1 MVSKDSELKSHKKQ
15 QKEENSERFR
25 EIKDVLRKNQITRGV
40 TPEKLRMILEELGP
54 TYIKLGQIM
63 SLHSDFLPKAYC
75 DELLKLNSD
84 VTPMPFDD
92 VEDVINHSYGQDW
105 RELFQ
110 FIEEAPLG
118 SASIAQV
125 HRARL
130 KNGEEVIIKVE
141 RKGIYDTMARDIGLL
156 HRLVKLIPP
165 VGDFKNLVD
174 LDMVLDELWSV
185 AQEEMDFLKEAANM
199 DEFSRNNASVQYV
212 TTPKLYHEYSTG
224 HVLVMEYIDGYSLDD
239 VESLQNAGY
248 DMDEIG
254 TKFVNNFIKQVMDDG
269 FFHAD
274 PHPGNVKIRDGKIVW
289 IDMGMMGRLSE
300 KDRHTMIKGI
310 RGIALHDI
318 SMVENSVLE
327 IGEFRG
333 KPDRERLYQD
343 LKKFIADY
351 GTTSMG
357 SLDVAAA
364 IAGLVEI
371 MKQNRISLP
380 HGVSMLC
387 RGLTH
392 IQGVLAVISPDINM
406 MQIAVNRYTEDFLK
420 NINWK
425 SEFQKQARIVYR
437 SVNKGVEIPGLV
449 TDILKEHLEGQSVV
463 NIDLHSSED
472 LTNVISAAIRNIVV
486 GLCVAALL
494 IASSVICT
502 TDMTPKILGIPALGF
517 AGYAFAMVVSI
528 FLTVRYLWSKR
539 KKKIKNNYSCSFI
552 QLIFIIH
559 MTLKKF
565 GICKSEF
572 F

>member
-224 HVLVMEYIDGYSLDD
+224 QVLVMEYIDGYPLDD

-539 KKKIKNNYSCSFI
+539 KKRK
-552 QLIFIIH
+552 
-559 MTLKKF
+559 
-565 GICKSEF
+565 
-572 F
+572 

>member
-364 IAGLVEI
+364 IARLVEI

-539 KKKIKNNYSCSFI
+539 KKRK
-552 QLIFIIH
+552 
-559 MTLKKF
+559 
-565 GICKSEF
+565 
-572 F
+572 

>member
-437 SVNKGVEIPGLV
+437 SVNKGVKIPGLV

-539 KKKIKNNYSCSFI
+539 KKRK
-552 QLIFIIH
+552 
-559 MTLKKF
+559 
-565 GICKSEF
+565 
-572 F
+572 

>member
-318 SMVENSVLE
+318 SMVENSELE

-539 KKKIKNNYSCSFI
+539 KKRK
-552 QLIFIIH
+552 
-559 MTLKKF
+559 
-565 GICKSEF
+565 
-572 F
+572 

>member
-502 TDMTPKILGIPALGF
+502 TDMTPKILGIPVLGF

-539 KKKIKNNYSCSFI
+539 KKRK
-552 QLIFIIH
+552 
-559 MTLKKF
+559 
-565 GICKSEF
+565 
-572 F
+572 

>member
-528 FLTVRYLWSKR
+528 FLTVRYLWKQ
-539 KKKIKNNYSCSFI
+539 KKKEKIKNNYSCSFI

-565 GICKSEF
+565 GICKK
-572 F
+572 

>member
-392 IQGVLAVISPDINM
+392 IQGVLAVISQDINM
-406 MQIAVNRYTEDFLK
+406 IQRADNRYTEDFLK

-539 KKKIKNNYSCSFI
+539 KKRK
-552 QLIFIIH
+552 
-559 MTLKKF
+559 
-565 GICKSEF
+565 
-572 F
+572 

>member
-327 IGEFRG
+327 TGEFRG

-539 KKKIKNNYSCSFI
+539 KKRK
-552 QLIFIIH
+552 
-559 MTLKKF
+559 
-565 GICKSEF
+565 
-572 F
+572 

>member
-84 VTPMPFDD
+84 VPPMPFDD

-199 DEFSRNNASVQYV
+199 DEFSRN
-212 TTPKLYHEYSTG
+212 
-224 HVLVMEYIDGYSLDD
+224 
-239 VESLQNAGY
+239 
-248 DMDEIG
+248 
-254 TKFVNNFIKQVMDDG
+254 
-269 FFHAD
+269 
-274 PHPGNVKIRDGKIVW
+274 
-289 IDMGMMGRLSE
+289 
-300 KDRHTMIKGI
+300 
-310 RGIALHDI
+310 
-318 SMVENSVLE
+318 
-327 IGEFRG
+327 
-333 KPDRERLYQD
+333 
-343 LKKFIADY
+343 
-351 GTTSMG
+351 
-357 SLDVAAA
+357 
-364 IAGLVEI
+364 
-371 MKQNRISLP
+371 
-380 HGVSMLC
+380 
-387 RGLTH
+387 
-392 IQGVLAVISPDINM
+392 
-406 MQIAVNRYTEDFLK
+406 
-420 NINWK
+420 
-425 SEFQKQARIVYR
+425 
-437 SVNKGVEIPGLV
+437 
-449 TDILKEHLEGQSVV
+449 
-463 NIDLHSSED
+463 
-472 LTNVISAAIRNIVV
+472 
-486 GLCVAALL
+486 
-494 IASSVICT
+494 
-502 TDMTPKILGIPALGF
+502 
-517 AGYAFAMVVSI
+517 
-528 FLTVRYLWSKR
+528 
-539 KKKIKNNYSCSFI
+539 
-552 QLIFIIH
+552 
-559 MTLKKF
+559 
-565 GICKSEF
+565 
-572 F
+572 

>member
-224 HVLVMEYIDGYSLDD
+224 HVLVMEYIEGYSLDD

-539 KKKIKNNYSCSFI
+539 KKRK
-552 QLIFIIH
+552 
-559 MTLKKF
+559 
-565 GICKSEF
+565 
-572 F
+572 

>member
-406 MQIAVNRYTEDFLK
+406 MQIAVNRYTEVFLK

-539 KKKIKNNYSCSFI
+539 KKRK
-552 QLIFIIH
+552 
-559 MTLKKF
+559 
-565 GICKSEF
+565 
-572 F
+572 

>member
-165 VGDFKNLVD
+165 VGDFKNLID

-224 HVLVMEYIDGYSLDD
+224 QVLVMEYIDGYPLDD

-539 KKKIKNNYSCSFI
+539 KKRK
-552 QLIFIIH
+552 
-559 MTLKKF
+559 
-565 GICKSEF
+565 
-572 F
+572 

>member
-224 HVLVMEYIDGYSLDD
+224 QVLVMEYIDGYSLDD

-425 SEFQKQARIVYR
+425 SEFQKQARIVYH

-539 KKKIKNNYSCSFI
+539 KKRK
-552 QLIFIIH
+552 
-559 MTLKKF
+559 
-565 GICKSEF
+565 
-572 F
+572 

>member
-254 TKFVNNFIKQVMDDG
+254 TKFVNNFIKQVMDNG

-472 LTNVISAAIRNIVV
+472 LINVISAAIRNIVV

-539 KKKIKNNYSCSFI
+539 KKRK
-552 QLIFIIH
+552 
-559 MTLKKF
+559 
-565 GICKSEF
+565 
-572 F
+572 

>member
-156 HRLVKLIPP
+156 HRLVKLIPL

-212 TTPKLYHEYSTG
+212 TTPKLYHEYSIG

-357 SLDVAAA
+357 SLDVAAT

-539 KKKIKNNYSCSFI
+539 KKRK
-552 QLIFIIH
+552 
-559 MTLKKF
+559 
-565 GICKSEF
+565 
-572 F
+572 

>member
-343 LKKFIADY
+343 LKKIIADY

-539 KKKIKNNYSCSFI
+539 KKRK
-552 QLIFIIH
+552 
-559 MTLKKF
+559 
-565 GICKSEF
+565 
-572 F
+572 

>member
-156 HRLVKLIPP
+156 RRLVKLIPP

-539 KKKIKNNYSCSFI
+539 KKRK
-552 QLIFIIH
+552 
-559 MTLKKF
+559 
-565 GICKSEF
+565 
-572 F
+572 

>member
-318 SMVENSVLE
+318 SMVENSVLD

-539 KKKIKNNYSCSFI
+539 KKRK
-552 QLIFIIH
+552 
-559 MTLKKF
+559 
-565 GICKSEF
+565 
-572 F
+572 

>member
-224 HVLVMEYIDGYSLDD
+224 HVLVMEYIDGYSLED

-539 KKKIKNNYSCSFI
+539 KKRK
-552 QLIFIIH
+552 
-559 MTLKKF
+559 
-565 GICKSEF
+565 
-572 F
+572 

>member
-1 MVSKDSELKSHKKQ
+1 MEKEDKNLKNDKKL
-15 QKEENSERFR
+15 QKEDNSERFH
-25 EIKDVLRKNQITRGV
+25 EIRNVLRKNQIARGV
-40 TPEKLRMILEELGP
+40 SPEKFRVILEELGP

-63 SLHSDFLPKAYC
+63 SLHSDILPKAYC

-92 VEDVINHSYGQDW
+92 VEDVLNQSYGQNW
-105 RELFQ
+105 QELFQ
-110 FIEEAPLG
+110 SIEKKPLG

-130 KNGEEVIIKVE
+130 KNGEEVVIKVE
-141 RKGIYDTMARDIGLL
+141 RKGIYDTMARDIGLM
-156 HRLVKLIPP
+156 HRLVKLMPS

-199 DEFSRNNASVQYV
+199 DEFARNNDFIRYV
-212 TTPKLYHEYSTG
+212 ATPKIYHEYSTA
-224 HVLVMEYIDGYSLDD
+224 HVLVMEYIGGYAIDD
-239 VESLQNAGY
+239 LENLQNDGY
-248 DMDEIG
+248 DMEEVG
-254 TKFVNNFIKQVMDDG
+254 TKYVNNFIKQVIEDG

-300 KDRHTMIKGI
+300 KDRRTMIKGV
-310 RGIALHDI
+310 RGIAMHDI
-318 SMVENSVLE
+318 SMVENAVLE

-333 KPDRERLYQD
+333 KPDRKKLYQD
-343 LKKFIADY
+343 LKKFIAEY

-357 SLDVAAA
+357 GLDVAAA
-364 IAGLVEI
+364 IEELVEI

-392 IQGVLAVISPDINM
+392 VQGVLAAISPDINM
-406 MQIAVNRYTEDFLK
+406 MQIAVNRYTEEFLK
-420 NINWK
+420 NVDWK
-425 SEFQKQARIVYR
+425 NEIQKQARVLYR
-437 SVNKGVEIPGLV
+437 SASKGAEIPGLM
-449 TDILKEHLEGQSVV
+449 TDILKEHLEGQSSI
-463 NIDLHSSED
+463 NIDLHSSAE
-472 LTNVISAAIRNIVV
+472 LTNVISSAIRNLMI

-502 TDMTPKILGIPALGF
+502 TDMSPKVLGIPVLGF

-528 FLTVRYLWSKR
+528 SMTIRYLWSKR
-539 KKKIKNNYSCSFI
+539 KKK
-552 QLIFIIH
+552 
-559 MTLKKF
+559 
-565 GICKSEF
+565 
-572 F
+572 

>member
-84 VTPMPFDD
+84 VTSMPFDD

-274 PHPGNVKIRDGKIVW
+274 PHPGNVKIQDGKIVW

-539 KKKIKNNYSCSFI
+539 KKRK
-552 QLIFIIH
+552 
-559 MTLKKF
+559 
-565 GICKSEF
+565 
-572 F
+572 

>member
-392 IQGVLAVISPDINM
+392 IQGVLAVISPDSNM

-539 KKKIKNNYSCSFI
+539 KKRK
-552 QLIFIIH
+552 
-559 MTLKKF
+559 
-565 GICKSEF
+565 
-572 F
+572 

>member
-406 MQIAVNRYTEDFLK
+406 MQIAVDRYTEDFLK

-539 KKKIKNNYSCSFI
+539 KKRK
-552 QLIFIIH
+552 
-559 MTLKKF
+559 
-565 GICKSEF
+565 
-572 F
+572 

>member
-1 MVSKDSELKSHKKQ
+1 
-15 QKEENSERFR
+15 
-25 EIKDVLRKNQITRGV
+25 
-40 TPEKLRMILEELGP
+40 
-54 TYIKLGQIM
+54 
-63 SLHSDFLPKAYC
+63 
-75 DELLKLNSD
+75 
-84 VTPMPFDD
+84 
-92 VEDVINHSYGQDW
+92 
-105 RELFQ
+105 
-110 FIEEAPLG
+110 
-118 SASIAQV
+118 
-125 HRARL
+125 
-130 KNGEEVIIKVE
+130 
-141 RKGIYDTMARDIGLL
+141 
-156 HRLVKLIPP
+156 
-165 VGDFKNLVD
+165 
-174 LDMVLDELWSV
+174 
-185 AQEEMDFLKEAANM
+185 
-199 DEFSRNNASVQYV
+199 
-212 TTPKLYHEYSTG
+212 
-224 HVLVMEYIDGYSLDD
+224 
-239 VESLQNAGY
+239 
-248 DMDEIG
+248 MDEIG

-392 IQGVLAVISPDINM
+392 IQGVLAVISPDSNM

-539 KKKIKNNYSCSFI
+539 KKRK
-552 QLIFIIH
+552 
-559 MTLKKF
+559 
-565 GICKSEF
+565 
-572 F
+572 

>member
-300 KDRHTMIKGI
+300 KDRPTMIKGI

-437 SVNKGVEIPGLV
+437 SVNKGAEIPGLV

-539 KKKIKNNYSCSFI
+539 KKRK
-552 QLIFIIH
+552 
-559 MTLKKF
+559 
-565 GICKSEF
+565 
-572 F
+572 

>member
-486 GLCVAALL
+486 GLCVEALL

-539 KKKIKNNYSCSFI
+539 KKRK
-552 QLIFIIH
+552 
-559 MTLKKF
+559 
-565 GICKSEF
+565 
-572 F
+572 

>member
-224 HVLVMEYIDGYSLDD
+224 QVLVMEYIDGYSLDD

-539 KKKIKNNYSCSFI
+539 KKRK
-552 QLIFIIH
+552 
-559 MTLKKF
+559 
-565 GICKSEF
+565 
-572 F
+572 

>member
-1 MVSKDSELKSHKKQ
+1 
-15 QKEENSERFR
+15 
-25 EIKDVLRKNQITRGV
+25 
-40 TPEKLRMILEELGP
+40 
-54 TYIKLGQIM
+54 
-63 SLHSDFLPKAYC
+63 
-75 DELLKLNSD
+75 
-84 VTPMPFDD
+84 MPFDD

-392 IQGVLAVISPDINM
+392 IQGVLAVISPDSNM

-539 KKKIKNNYSCSFI
+539 KKRK
-552 QLIFIIH
+552 
-559 MTLKKF
+559 
-565 GICKSEF
+565 
-572 F
+572 

>member
-494 IASSVICT
+494 ISSSVICT

-539 KKKIKNNYSCSFI
+539 KKRK
-552 QLIFIIH
+552 
-559 MTLKKF
+559 
-565 GICKSEF
+565 
-572 F
+572 

>member
-25 EIKDVLRKNQITRGV
+25 EIKNVLRKNEITRGV
-40 TPEKLRMILEELGP
+40 TPEKLRVILEELGP

-141 RKGIYDTMARDIGLL
+141 RKGIYDTMARDICLL

-539 KKKIKNNYSCSFI
+539 KKRK
-552 QLIFIIH
+552 
-559 MTLKKF
+559 
-565 GICKSEF
+565 
-572 F
+572 

>member
-1 MVSKDSELKSHKKQ
+1 MVSKDRELKSHKKQ

-40 TPEKLRMILEELGP
+40 TPDKLRMILEELGP

-539 KKKIKNNYSCSFI
+539 KKRK
-552 QLIFIIH
+552 
-559 MTLKKF
+559 
-565 GICKSEF
+565 
-572 F
+572 

>member
-239 VESLQNAGY
+239 LESLQNAGY

-539 KKKIKNNYSCSFI
+539 KKRK
-552 QLIFIIH
+552 
-559 MTLKKF
+559 
-565 GICKSEF
+565 
-572 F
+572 

>member
-40 TPEKLRMILEELGP
+40 TPEKLRMILEELGS

-539 KKKIKNNYSCSFI
+539 KKRK
-552 QLIFIIH
+552 
-559 MTLKKF
+559 
-565 GICKSEF
+565 
-572 F
+572 

>member
-25 EIKDVLRKNQITRGV
+25 EIKNVLRKNQITRGV
-40 TPEKLRMILEELGP
+40 TPEKLRVILEELGP

-110 FIEEAPLG
+110 FIEKAPLG

-300 KDRHTMIKGI
+300 KDRRTMIKGI

-406 MQIAVNRYTEDFLK
+406 MQITVNRYTEDFLK

-425 SEFQKQARIVYR
+425 SELQKQARTVYR

-449 TDILKEHLEGQSVV
+449 TDILKEHLEGQSIV

-539 KKKIKNNYSCSFI
+539 KKRK
-552 QLIFIIH
+552 
-559 MTLKKF
+559 
-565 GICKSEF
+565 
-572 F
+572 

>member
-357 SLDVAAA
+357 SLDVAAT

-539 KKKIKNNYSCSFI
+539 KKRK
-552 QLIFIIH
+552 
-559 MTLKKF
+559 
-565 GICKSEF
+565 
-572 F
+572 

>member
-392 IQGVLAVISPDINM
+392 IQGVLAVISQDINM
-406 MQIAVNRYTEDFLK
+406 MPIAAKRSTEDFLK

-539 KKKIKNNYSCSFI
+539 KKRK
-552 QLIFIIH
+552 
-559 MTLKKF
+559 
-565 GICKSEF
+565 
-572 F
+572 

>member
-25 EIKDVLRKNQITRGV
+25 EIKNVLRKNQITRGV
-40 TPEKLRMILEELGP
+40 TPEKLRVILEELGP

-110 FIEEAPLG
+110 FIEKAPLG

-224 HVLVMEYIDGYSLDD
+224 HVLVMEYIDGYPLDD

-300 KDRHTMIKGI
+300 KDRRTMIKGI

-425 SEFQKQARIVYR
+425 SELQKQARTVYR
-437 SVNKGVEIPGLV
+437 SVNKGAEIPGLV
-449 TDILKEHLEGQSVV
+449 ADILKEHLEGQSVI

-539 KKKIKNNYSCSFI
+539 KKRK
-552 QLIFIIH
+552 
-559 MTLKKF
+559 
-565 GICKSEF
+565 
-572 F
+572 

>member
-25 EIKDVLRKNQITRGV
+25 EIKNVLRKNEITRGV
-40 TPEKLRMILEELGP
+40 TPEKLRVILEELGP

-110 FIEEAPLG
+110 FIEKAPLG

-224 HVLVMEYIDGYSLDD
+224 HVLVMEYIDGYPLDD

-300 KDRHTMIKGI
+300 KDRRTMIKGI

-425 SEFQKQARIVYR
+425 SELQKQARTVYR

-449 TDILKEHLEGQSVV
+449 TDILKEHLEGQSVI

-539 KKKIKNNYSCSFI
+539 KKRK
-552 QLIFIIH
+552 
-559 MTLKKF
+559 
-565 GICKSEF
+565 
-572 F
+572 

>member
-300 KDRHTMIKGI
+300 KDHHTMIKGI

-539 KKKIKNNYSCSFI
+539 KKRK
-552 QLIFIIH
+552 
-559 MTLKKF
+559 
-565 GICKSEF
+565 
-572 F
+572 